1 MNLDVKIRI
10 KPIYIAVIEKYLG
23 LHSPKPDI

>member
-1 MNLDVKIRI
+1 MNQAVKIRI
-10 KPIYIAVIEKYLG
+10 EPIYITVIEKYLG